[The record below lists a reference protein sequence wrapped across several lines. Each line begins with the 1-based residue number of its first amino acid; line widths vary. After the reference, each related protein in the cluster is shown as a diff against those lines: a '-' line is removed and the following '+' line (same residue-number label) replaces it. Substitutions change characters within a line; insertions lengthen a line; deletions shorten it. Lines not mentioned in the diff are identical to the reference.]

1 MKNNQGLR
9 PCVNVYVQ
17 LLDILADSSI
27 DIPASMRIKAEKA
40 YQSLSSFLFE
50 LVLSQKGDLEHK
62 RTVIKKF
69 LFLLVSRTSGILK
82 KYGIDPCHP
91 DTTLDLRQSILMEIR
106 AGLLRIFHL
115 IVYQGLEDIFLELNL
130 VCRKILKRS
139 L

>member
-1 MKNNQGLR
+1 MSKQALR
-9 PCVNVYVQ
+9 PCINLYVQ

-27 DIPASMRIKAEKA
+27 DIPASMRIRVEKA

-50 LVLSQKGDLEHK
+50 MILSQKGDLEHK
-62 RTVIKKF
+62 RTVLKKF
-69 LFLLVSRTSGILK
+69 VVLLLSRSSGILK

-91 DTTLDLRQSILMEIR
+91 DATLNLRQSILMEIR

-115 IVYQGLEDIFLELNL
+115 IIYQGLEDIFLELNL
-130 VCRKILKRS
+130 VYRTILKRS